1 MFQEP
6 HAKKVEYKVTS
17 KKIKNKKIKKLRT
30 FQAQTLE
37 MKKWENGSHLTVM
50 VKKNNVTYTVLMLN
64 YVSDI
69 AYEA

>member
-1 MFQEP
+1 
-6 HAKKVEYKVTS
+6 
-17 KKIKNKKIKKLRT
+17 
-30 FQAQTLE
+30 